1 MSGGFVNGGLVNGGF
16 VNGTGLERLE
26 GAFAARKSQGRK
38 ALVIYLMAGDPSVE
52 FTISLV
58 PRIAE
63 AGADVVELGFPF
75 SDPIADGPVIQAA
88 GNRALR
94 NFSGLDDYLAMVARI
109 RKATPVP
116 LVLMTHYNPIF
127 RYGEEAFLQA
137 AAKAGLNGAI
147 LPDLPVDEAGDWTAL
162 ARANGVAPVMLEAPN
177 SDDVHAKRIAEHS
190 AGFIYMVSLKGVT
203 GTDTGLGENLAER
216 VERFRAMGT
225 TTPLAVGFGI
235 STPEQAKRIGA
246 LCDGVVVGTAI
257 INRITAAPNTD
268 AAMNAAVDYVAELR
282 AALDQLG

>member
-1 MSGGFVNGGLVNGGF
+1 MSGGLVNGGAAKGG
-16 VNGTGLERLE
+16 VAKSSGLEQLE
-26 GAFAARKSQGRK
+26 AAFTGRKSQGGK

-94 NFSGLDDYLAMVARI
+94 HFSGLDDYLAMVARI
-109 RKATPVP
+109 REATPVP

-127 RYGEEAFLQA
+127 RYGEEAFLLA

-203 GTDTGLGENLAER
+203 GVNTGLGENLAER

-225 TTPLAVGFGI
+225 KTPLAVGFGI
-235 STPEQAKRIGA
+235 STPEQAKKIGA

-257 INRITAAPNTD
+257 INRITAAPDTD
-268 AAMNAAVDYVAELR
+268 AAINAAVDYVRELR
-282 AALDQLG
+282 AALDQLA